1 MPTTSI
7 AREHI
12 TGLVLAGGQG
22 SRMGGVDKGLQAWH
36 GAPLAQHAL
45 RRLQA
50 QVGAVMLSAN
60 RHLDTYAAM
69 GAPVWPDRQ
78 SGYCGPL
85 AGLLSG
91 LEYCPTPW
99 LLTVPCDA
107 PLFPPDLAPRLAQAA
122 AHSGTLLAMASA
134 REGTAPAPLRPQP
147 VFCLVHH
154 SLHDDLARY
163 LADGGRKA
171 MAWASAHRPALVA
184 FDAPGDDPHAFAN
197 ANTLAELTALQAL
210 QASPVP

>member
-1 MPTTSI
+1 MI
-7 AREHI
+7 AAHDI

-36 GAPLAQHAL
+36 GEPLAQHAL

-60 RHLDTYAAM
+60 RHLDTYSAM

-91 LEYCPTPW
+91 LEHCPTPW

-107 PLFPPDLAPRLAQAA
+107 PLFPTDLAQRLAQAA

-134 REGTAPAPLRPQP
+134 REGAPPAPLRPQP
-147 VFCLVHH
+147 VFCLVHR
-154 SLHDDLARY
+154 SLHGDLARY

-171 MAWASAHRPALVA
+171 MAWASAHQPALVA
-184 FDAPGDDPHAFAN
+184 FDAPDDDPNAFAN
-197 ANTLAELTALQAL
+197 ANTLAELAALQAL
-210 QASPVP
+210 QAPPVP